1 MSVFA
6 RRELSCQEL
15 IELLT
20 DYLEGALTERRRRAV
35 AAHLDH
41 CGNCHAYLEQ
51 MRTTI
56 ALTGRLRED
65 DVEPAAMDELL
76 DLFRN
81 WER

>member
-1 MSVFA
+1 MSLFA
-6 RRELSCQEL
+6 KKDLSCQEL

-20 DYLEGALTERRRRAV
+20 DYLDGALSARRHAAV
-35 AAHLDH
+35 EAHLGM
-41 CGNCHAYLEQ
+41 CGNCRAYLEQ

-76 DLFRN
+76 GHFRN
-81 WER
+81 WKR